1 MALYQVV
8 EHSGQKS
15 LIDVAAG
22 GGSVAVPAPYNTETW
37 ITESGTFTAPV
48 TGWYAVWMIGGG
60 NGGLL
65 YNTRLILFSGPSGIE
80 KEFLLHLT
88 AGESVPV
95 TIGAGGIGAVLDVD
109 DAPASAW
116 GGSTSFGEISTGDGL
131 DIYDTSKYP
140 LKVYLQNWVYYGNIS
155 AGTMLDVY
163 GSGPGGGIP
172 QGSSGNGFFYG
183 AGGGAH
189 RKIGSLSDDMVGNG
203 AAGAIRL
210 RYYDPNKSSN

>member
-60 NGGLL
+60 TGGYVVASTRYASGGL
-65 YNTRLILFSGPSGIE
+65 SGTSDSFLEYIE
-80 KEFLLHLT
+80 
-88 AGESVPV
+88 AGTEVPV
-95 TIGAGGIGAVLDVD
+95 TIGAGSSGVISTPIPEA
-109 DAPASAW
+109 APAS
-116 GGSTSFGEISTGDGL
+116 GGQTKFGDHECRFDSYIGGTHTYAAVGGNAYSFG
-131 DIYDTSKYP
+131 
-140 LKVYLQNWVYYGNIS
+140 
-155 AGTMLDVY
+155 A
-163 GSGPGGGIP
+163 GPGGGAVNVAGLD
-172 QGSSGNGFFYG
+172 GSSGSGRFYG
-183 AGGGAH
+183 AGGVAYYTEIQADVASSCVGSGAQ
-189 RKIGSLSDDMVGNG
+189 G
-203 AAGAIRL
+203 AVRL